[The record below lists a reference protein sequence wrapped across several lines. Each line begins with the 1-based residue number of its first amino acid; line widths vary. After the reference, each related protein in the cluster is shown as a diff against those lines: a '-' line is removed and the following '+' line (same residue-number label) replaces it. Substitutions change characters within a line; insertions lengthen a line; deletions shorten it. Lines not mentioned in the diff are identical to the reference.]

1 MTELQQLAR
10 LGVIVGRYVPL
21 QSIDDFVALPAC
33 GIDEFP
39 SEEDRKSFQKSSEE
53 MCKYLQAVLDS
64 LDAALTKTP
73 KSDKRIV
80 LYDPFSAFV

>member
-1 MTELQQLAR
+1 MTKQQQLAY
-10 LGVIVGRYVPL
+10 LGGTVGRYVPL
-21 QSIDDFVALPAC
+21 LSIDDVTLLDC
-33 GIDEFP
+33 GTDERP
-39 SEEDRKSFQKSSEE
+39 SDEVCEFFQKNSEE
-53 MCKYLQAVLDS
+53 MCKHLQSVLDS